1 MNVMAPSCE
10 DVEHYLAL
18 PYRIELTPDDGEWV
32 VSMPELPGCLSQG
45 ATVEE
50 AVAMIREAQR
60 LWIEVALEDGVPIPL
75 PGQDDHHYTGKF
87 MVRVPRDLHRA
98 LVVAA
103 EAQDVSLNLFIATAL
118 ARAVGQANPP
128 DGR

>member
-1 MNVMAPSCE
+1 V
-10 DVEHYLAL
+10 DW
-18 PYRIELTPDDGEWV
+18 R
-32 VSMPELPGCLSQG
+32 
-45 ATVEE
+45 
-50 AVAMIREAQR
+50 
-60 LWIEVALEDGVPIPL
+60 PL
-75 PGQDDHHYTGKF
+75 QDDHHYTGKF

-118 ARAVGQANPP
+118 ARAVGRANLP